1 MLPFLSAKRSV
12 PKAIL
17 GAPHNDDN
25 VDDGSFVLAP
35 TDLQSDSNARQ
46 INKITV
52 SKICILASH
61 FASRM
66 RNVRKKCSR
75 NL

>member
-35 TDLQSDSNARQ
+35 NRLQCDSNEC
-46 INKITV
+46 KTKKV
-52 SKICILASH
+52 
-61 FASRM
+61 
-66 RNVRKKCSR
+66 NVKDLRIGVIFFHM
-75 NL
+75 